1 MDNRGIIEQ
10 ELRSHF
16 LAEIKEVEP
25 SREWWDNAISHLGE
39 QQRRSRWLGHM
50 PRTRLAW
57 ALLPLIILLIGGTAY
72 GASSLISELF
82 QRFAPDV
89 EVAGLAQELDLS
101 QTIDGVTVKLERVYA
116 DSNVV
121 LVGFTVNGPG
131 ARYYADAGKLSTA
144 DGQSLYPMIGMGVVP
159 GSDVILGSWA
169 PSERVAMI
177 TAFDAS
183 SVKRAPSGLSL
194 RLETSV
200 ADSVV
205 PGEDQ
210 TSVGPFIFDFKVPFH
225 SGKVIHIGQTVEAAG
240 VPITL
245 EQIVISP
252 WATRAVFSFSPPYDD
267 RKNTPL
273 LITSLKPA
281 GGDSMKSSIG
291 RVKETS
297 SEQYF
302 NGDFTGQPGEWA
314 VTVSELVFR
323 EPAVKPGSQEG
334 GTHPE
339 SDRKRLA
346 GPWVFHFQVP

>member
-1 MDNRGIIEQ
+1 MDSEIIEQ
-10 ELRSHF
+10 ELRVYL
-16 LAEIKEVEP
+16 LAEVKKVEP
-25 SREWWDNAISHLGE
+25 SHEWWDHAISRLGE
-39 QQRRSRWLGHM
+39 QQRRSRWLGLM

-57 ALLPLIILLIGGTAY
+57 ALLPLILLLIGGAAY
-72 GASSLISELF
+72 GATSLISELF
-82 QRFAPDV
+82 QRFAADV

-101 QTIDGVTVKLERVYA
+101 QTIDGVTVRLERAYA

-121 LVGFTVNGPG
+121 LVGFTVSGPG
-131 ARYYADAGKLSTA
+131 ARYYADAGKLSSA
-144 DGQSLYPMIGMGVVP
+144 DGQSLPPMIGMGVVP
-159 GSDVILGSWA
+159 GSDIILGNWA
-169 PSERVAMI
+169 SSERVAMI
-177 TAFDAS
+177 VAFDAS
-183 SVKRAPSGLSL
+183 SVKGAPSELSL
-194 RLETSV
+194 RLETQV
-200 ADSVV
+200 ADSAV
-205 PGEDQ
+205 PGADQ
-210 TSVGPFIFDFKVPFH
+210 TLVGPFKFDFNLPFH
-225 SGKVIHIGQTVEAAG
+225 SGKVIYIGQTVEAAG
-240 VPITL
+240 VPVTL
-245 EQIVISP
+245 EQVVISP

-273 LITSLKPA
+273 LITSLQPA
-281 GGDSMKSSIG
+281 GGDSMKSSLG

-314 VTVSELVFR
+314 VTVSELVLR

>member
-1 MDNRGIIEQ
+1 MDGKGIEQ
-10 ELRSHF
+10 KLHDY
-16 LAEIKEVEP
+16 LQTEVQEVNP
-25 SREWWDNAISHLGE
+25 SREWWDNVISCLGE
-39 QQRRSRWLGHM
+39 QKQRSRWSGLM

-57 ALLPLIILLIGGTAY
+57 ALVPLIILLIGGAAY
-72 GASSLISELF
+72 GATSLIKELF
-82 QRFAPDV
+82 QKYATHI
-89 EVAGLAQELDLS
+89 EEAGLAQELNLS
-101 QTIDGVTVKLERVYA
+101 QTIDGVTVRLERAYA

-121 LVGFTVNGPG
+121 LVGFTVSGPA
-131 ARYYADAGKLSTA
+131 ARYYANVGELTTA
-144 DGQSLYPMIGMGVVP
+144 DGQSIPAMIGMGVVP

-183 SVKRAPSGLSL
+183 SVKGAPSGLSV

-200 ADSVV
+200 ADSAV

-210 TSVGPFIFDFKVPFH
+210 TSVGPFIFDFKAPFH

-240 VPITL
+240 VPVTL

-273 LITSLKPA
+273 LITSLQPA